1 MSHTVAANHC
11 LFVPVDALT
20 LSPIVCRV
28 LCIHIR
34 ICMYVYIYVCKERY
48 RRNLK
53 WQGGVLN
60 RCGWQSISDGQAGHL
75 IQNFGCYIGND
86 ESNWGSIHARAHTH
100 IHTRARA
107 QSFVTLLR
115 SDFRIW
121 HFLSGRRILWFS
133 SLNLIHTLYLWHQL
147 SHCLHPLLLLF
158 WFWK

>member
-60 RCGWQSISDGQAGHL
+60 RCG
-75 IQNFGCYIGND
+75 
-86 ESNWGSIHARAHTH
+86 
-100 IHTRARA
+100 
-107 QSFVTLLR
+107 
-115 SDFRIW
+115 
-121 HFLSGRRILWFS
+121 
-133 SLNLIHTLYLWHQL
+133 
-147 SHCLHPLLLLF
+147 
-158 WFWK
+158 